1 MEFQIRKIKIWSKVF
16 SISESTSKRFASRLF
31 VVTFLLAATEVHAVT
46 IPAPQTSDL
55 YPDHLIIGPVGI
67 SNQRN
72 DPPDYYRHTETWTFI
87 PPGSGR
93 WDFIEVDYD
102 CHNRIEWTIF
112 SYSVTGA
119 ISGHTDKR
127 RHRRT
132 HP

>member
-1 MEFQIRKIKIWSKVF
+1 MAFQVKANGVSGEHLF
-16 SISESTSKRFASRLF
+16 TSAALGNLYKRA
-31 VVTFLLAATEVHAVT
+31 LLTTALLLTALQARAVT

-67 SNQRN
+67 NNQRN
-72 DPPDYYRHTETWTFI
+72 DPPGYYYHTETWTFI